1 MQKAR
6 LTLIVLLVGV
16 VPLTA
21 IIGGAWWYFRPT
33 PAVPARKA
41 APPPKPLP
49 VVLTASKDLAVGS
62 LITANDV
69 IWSPLKNGA
78 VLSVHMLKGKTDPSS
93 VVGAVARRAV
103 YKGIPLTWS
112 SIVRPGQYGFL
123 AAALR
128 PNHRAV
134 TILVNRATGQAGL
147 IYPGDRVDVILTVQV
162 KDGQT
167 RETNTF
173 TGTILEDIRVV
184 AVNRQVESSISNQG
198 QSSGKTSRNAGNTV
212 TLEVLP
218 LEAERL
224 VLATAKGDVS
234 LAMRSLTDGH
244 RRENRTPTGFANLLS
259 LPSTEAA
266 PKAAPKAEPVK
277 AAPPPAPA
285 QKEPTHVRVQIYR
298 GGAHQEVLLTK

>member
-33 PAVPARKA
+33 PAAPAPKA

-69 IWSPLKNGA
+69 LWSPLKNGA
-78 VLSVHMLKGKTDPSS
+78 VLSAHMLRGKTDPSS

-103 YKGIPLTWS
+103 YKGMPLTWS

-244 RRENRTPTGFANLLS
+244 RRENRTPTGFANLLP

-266 PKAAPKAEPVK
+266 PKAAPVK